1 MQNDPVAALVA
12 KLEQA
17 GFDPRPTDPARGNRV
32 ARRMTAAAAT
42 FP

>member
-17 GFDPRPTDPARGNRV
+17 GFDPRPDRLGRLGIALPS
-32 ARRMTAAAAT
+32 
-42 FP
+42 P